1 MMQSRLRA
9 FLDAVWSD
17 SVALV
22 SGAGSFV
29 LAFLGAFLD
38 YAWSPRVFGPL
49 GYVCF
54 WIAAYR
60 LWAKQY
66 NKVQELES
74 RLSPANLEGETFKSA
89 KSLANELPNTEAPIQ
104 VRLNIP
110 QVAWVFAILLI
121 ILLFGLLVS
130 VL

>member
-9 FLDAVWSD
+9 FLEAVWSD

-29 LAFLGAFLD
+29 LAFLGAFLN

-60 LWAKQY
+60 LWAQQY
-66 NKVQELES
+66 IKVQELES
-74 RLSPANLEGETFKSA
+74 RLSPANPEEETFESA
-89 KSLANELPNTEAPIQ
+89 KSLAAEPPKTAAPMQ
-104 VRLNIP
+104 VRLNI
-110 QVAWVFAILLI
+110 QHVAWIFAILLV